1 MKRRYHIMH
10 LSSLKKAI
18 LTLGLTLGVV
28 SGSIVAFGAPS
39 QIVIPGKAA
48 AVESVKN
55 DANIENPSKIVVEE
69 KTDAVENNTY
79 FKTPSQVVIPGK
91 TVIVEPVKKATAS
104 TATPSIA
111 TRSTASK
118 SSSGSGSS
126 YRSGSAR
133 SVTTSNTNTTPQGP
147 GSNVTN
153 ANPSNTNNVAPANTN
168 NNGATKADVTGANRG
183 KLNVPKTADASAMGL
198 YTALLGLST
207 IGGAF
212 VVATKKKE
220 N

>member
-1 MKRRYHIMH
+1 MH

-55 DANIENPSKIVVEE
+55 DINIETPSKIVVEE

-104 TATPSIA
+104 TATPSAATPSIA

>member
-39 QIVIPGKAA
+39 QIVIPGK
-48 AVESVKN
+48 
-55 DANIENPSKIVVEE
+55 
-69 KTDAVENNTY
+69 
-79 FKTPSQVVIPGK
+79 

-104 TATPSIA
+104 TATPSAATPSIA

-126 YRSGSAR
+126 YGGGSVR
-133 SVTTSNTNTTPQGP
+133 SVTTSNTNTNPANTTTQGP

>member
-1 MKRRYHIMH
+1 MH

-55 DANIENPSKIVVEE
+55 DTNIETPSKIVVEE
-69 KTDAVENNTY
+69 KTDAVENDTY

-104 TATPSIA
+104 TATPSAATPSIA

-126 YRSGSAR
+126 YRRGRAR
-133 SVTTSNTNTTPQGP
+133 PVTTSNTNTTPQGP

-168 NNGATKADVTGANRG
+168 NNGATLADNTGVNRG
-183 KLNVPKTADASAMGL
+183 KLNVPKTADTMDISKYMFILMSSLIA
-198 YTALLGLST
+198 T
-207 IGGAF
+207 I
-212 VVATKKKE
+212 VIVKKKKE
-220 N
+220 TR